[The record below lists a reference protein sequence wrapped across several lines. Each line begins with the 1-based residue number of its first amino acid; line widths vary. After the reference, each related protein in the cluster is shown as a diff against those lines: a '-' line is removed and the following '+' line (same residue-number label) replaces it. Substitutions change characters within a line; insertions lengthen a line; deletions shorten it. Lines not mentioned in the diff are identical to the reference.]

1 MNVTPAP
8 SSVNNLF
15 ASAQEGIQRALKQA
29 NVAANQLAEG
39 DVDPQSIIDLN
50 EASIMVKLN
59 AVTMRTG
66 DEMLGTLLNTK
77 R

>member
-1 MNVTPAP
+1 MNVTPAS

-15 ASAQEGIQRALKQA
+15 TSAQEGMQRALKQA
-29 NVAANQLAEG
+29 NVAADHLADG
-39 DVDPQSIIDLN
+39 DVDPQPIVDLD
-50 EASIMVKLN
+50 EASIMLKLN
-59 AVTMRTG
+59 AVTLRTA